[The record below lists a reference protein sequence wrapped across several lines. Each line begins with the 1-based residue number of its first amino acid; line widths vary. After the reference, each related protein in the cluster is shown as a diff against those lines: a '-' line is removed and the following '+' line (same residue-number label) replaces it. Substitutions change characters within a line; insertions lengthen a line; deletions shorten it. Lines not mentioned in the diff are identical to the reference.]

1 MVATAMGLAF
11 VGTLTPPA
19 ALATLFD
26 RCPGSLG
33 WSLGRRGHKATL
45 GTCKKLIRR
54 CSLLCN
60 LLCLRSAKPDNL
72 LRRRIWGARRR
83 MSASNRTIGSK
94 RVLGEIKRAG
104 HCFVYSPENKI
115 TQCCG
120 SMQGLISWG
129 L

>member
-1 MVATAMGLAF
+1 MATAMGLAF

-33 WSLGRRGHKATL
+33 WSLGRRSHKTTL

-60 LLCLRSAKPDNL
+60 LLCLRSAKPGDL
-72 LRRRIWGARRR
+72 LRRRIRGARRR
-83 MSASNRTIGSK
+83 LSASDWTIGSK
-94 RVLGEIKRAG
+94 RVLGKIKRAS

-120 SMQGLISWG
+120 SMQGLIYWE